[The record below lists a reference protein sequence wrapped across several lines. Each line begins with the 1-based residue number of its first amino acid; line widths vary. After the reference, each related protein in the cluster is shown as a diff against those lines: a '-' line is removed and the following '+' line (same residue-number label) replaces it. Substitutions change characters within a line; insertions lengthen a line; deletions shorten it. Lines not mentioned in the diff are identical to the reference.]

1 MDKQQH
7 IDQGQI
13 DQRILELLYG
23 GIDGELDAAEQG
35 ELDALLAGSKQVRD
49 LDKDLRSFTRILD
62 KVPEREAPG
71 YLQDAI
77 ERQIRLPVPGDSI
90 TRKQGFFRSWLP
102 AHWLQT
108 GFALTAGVILTVG
121 VYEMGSGPMTA
132 EDTANM
138 VGTVVQSPANQ
149 GELLDSV
156 SINTDDLKGVA
167 ELRSQGDL
175 FTLDVELTSV
185 VSTELVV
192 HLSGKGL
199 AFEGMSRKQA
209 PETAVS
215 VGQDTIN
222 ITSSG
227 AQRYTLSLR
236 RIPGTQTASPL
247 DLEFFANNTLVHET
261 ALGIAKQ

>member
-1 MDKQQH
+1 MNKQEH
-7 IDQGQI
+7 IDQPQI
-13 DQRILELLYG
+13 DPRTLELLYG
-23 GIDGELDAAEQG
+23 SIDGELDAAQQG
-35 ELDALLAGSKQVRD
+35 ELDGLLAGSKEVRD
-49 LDKDLRSFTRILD
+49 LDKDLRSFIQILD
-62 KVPEREAPG
+62 EVPEREAPE

-77 ERQIRLPVPGDSI
+77 ERQIRLPVAGDSI
-90 TRKQGFFRSWLP
+90 AGKQGFLRGWLP

-108 GFALTAGVILTVG
+108 GFALTAGVVLTVG

-138 VGTVVQSPANQ
+138 VGTVVQSPASR

-156 SINTDDLKGVA
+156 NINTNGLNGVA

-175 FTLDVELTSV
+175 FTLDIELTSV

-199 AFEGMSRKQA
+199 AFEGISRKQA
-209 PETAVS
+209 PETTVS

-247 DLEFFANNTLVHET
+247 DLEFFANNALVHET